1 MLTVPEVLSIVPRQ
15 HKSKITQEFVDTLNG
30 MVKDPTMA
38 EVYQK
43 NVITYADVL
52 KNGRFKLTDYFNAVM
67 YVSYKMMGLGNLAA
81 YQKVFPDKCKDMVAR
96 NMPQKDMQAY
106 AAMFNKNK
114 LVTLIYEQTLI
125 PDHIMYASIR
135 HKAIATQAALLNS
148 ANENVAQKAADSL
161 LMHLKAPDTSKIQI
175 DIATKDV
182 GIIEDLSNVLN
193 RLSEVQQQSISSGS
207 ANAKQIAHSV
217 LIEGES
223 EEVTQLP

>member
-15 HKSKITQEFVDTLNG
+15 HKSKITQEFIDTLNG

-52 KNGRFKLTDYFNAVM
+52 RDGRFKLTDYFNAVM

-125 PDHIMYASIR
+125 PDHIMYASVR
-135 HKAIATQAALLNS
+135 HRAIAAQANLLNS
-148 ANENVAQKAADSL
+148 TNEHVVQKAADSL
-161 LMHLKAPDTSKIQI
+161 MNHLKAPESAKISI
-175 DIATKDV
+175 EMGAKDSGV
-182 GIIEDLSNVLN
+182 LSDLTNALNVLS
-193 RLSEVQQQSISSGS
+193 RKQSDAIAVGS
-207 ANAKQIAHSV
+207 HSVKEIAHSRI
-217 LIEGES
+217 IEGE
-223 EEVTQLP
+223 LDA

>member
-15 HKSKITQEFVDTLNG
+15 HKSKITQEFIDTLNG

-52 KNGRFKLTDYFNAVM
+52 RDGRFKLTDYFNAVM

-125 PDHIMYASIR
+125 PDHIMYASVR
-135 HKAIATQAALLNS
+135 HRAIAAQANLLNS
-148 ANENVAQKAADSL
+148 SNEHVVQKAADSL
-161 LMHLKAPDTSKIQI
+161 MNHLKAPESAKIS
-175 DIATKDV
+175 IAMGAKDSGV
-182 GIIEDLSNVLN
+182 LSDLTNALNVLS
-193 RLSEVQQQSISSGS
+193 RKQSDAIAVGS
-207 ANAKQIAHSV
+207 HSVKEIAHSRI
-217 LIEGES
+217 IEGE
-223 EEVTQLP
+223 LDA

>member
-15 HKSKITQEFVDTLNG
+15 HKSKITQEFIDTLNG
-30 MVKDPTMA
+30 MVKDPIMA

-52 KNGRFKLTDYFNAVM
+52 RDGRFKLTDYFNAVM

-125 PDHIMYASIR
+125 PDHIMYASVR
-135 HKAIATQAALLNS
+135 HRAIAAQANLLNS
-148 ANENVAQKAADSL
+148 SNEHVVQKAADSL
-161 LMHLKAPDTSKIQI
+161 MNHLKAPESAKISI
-175 DIATKDV
+175 EMGAKDSGV
-182 GIIEDLSNVLN
+182 LSDLTNALNVLS
-193 RLSEVQQQSISSGS
+193 RKQSDAIAVGS
-207 ANAKQIAHSV
+207 HSLKEIAHSRI
-217 LIEGES
+217 IEGE
-223 EEVTQLP
+223 LDA

>member
-15 HKSKITQEFVDTLNG
+15 HKSKITQEFIDTLNG

-52 KNGRFKLTDYFNAVM
+52 RDGRFKLTDYFNAVM

-125 PDHIMYASIR
+125 PDHIMYASVR
-135 HKAIATQAALLNS
+135 HRAIAAQANLLNS
-148 ANENVAQKAADSL
+148 SNEHVVQKAADSL
-161 LMHLKAPDTSKIQI
+161 MNHLKAPESAKISI
-175 DIATKDV
+175 EMGAKDSGV
-182 GIIEDLSNVLN
+182 LSDLTNALNVL
-193 RLSEVQQQSISSGS
+193 SKKQSDAIAIGS
-207 ANAKQIAHSV
+207 HSVKEIAHSRI
-217 LIEGES
+217 IEGE
-223 EEVTQLP
+223 LDA

>member
-15 HKSKITQEFVDTLNG
+15 HKSKITQEFIDTLNG

-38 EVYQK
+38 VVYQK

-52 KNGRFKLTDYFNAVM
+52 RDGRFKLTDYFNAVM

-125 PDHIMYASIR
+125 PDHIMYASVR
-135 HKAIATQAALLNS
+135 HRAIAAQANLLNS
-148 ANENVAQKAADSL
+148 SNEHVVQKAADSL
-161 LMHLKAPDTSKIQI
+161 MNHLKAPESAKISI
-175 DIATKDV
+175 EMGAKDSGV
-182 GIIEDLSNVLN
+182 LSDLTNALNVL
-193 RLSEVQQQSISSGS
+193 SKKQSDAIAVGS
-207 ANAKQIAHSV
+207 HSVKEIAHSRI
-217 LIEGES
+217 IEGE
-223 EEVTQLP
+223 LDA

>member
-30 MVKDPTMA
+30 MVKDPIMA

-52 KNGRFKLTDYFNAVM
+52 RDGRFKLTDYFNAVM

-125 PDHIMYASIR
+125 PDHIMYASVR
-135 HKAIATQAALLNS
+135 HRAIAAQANLLNS
-148 ANENVAQKAADSL
+148 SNEHVVQKAADSL
-161 LMHLKAPDTSKIQI
+161 MNHLKAPESAKISI
-175 DIATKDV
+175 EMGAKDSGV
-182 GIIEDLSNVLN
+182 LSDLTNALNVLS
-193 RLSEVQQQSISSGS
+193 RKQSDAIAVGS
-207 ANAKQIAHSV
+207 HSVKEIAHSRI
-217 LIEGES
+217 IEGE
-223 EEVTQLP
+223 LDA

>member
-1 MLTVPEVLSIVPRQ
+1 MLTVPEVISIVPRQ

-52 KNGRFKLTDYFNAVM
+52 RDGRFKLTDYFNAVM

-125 PDHIMYASIR
+125 PDHIMYASVR
-135 HKAIATQAALLNS
+135 HRAIAAQANLLNS
-148 ANENVAQKAADSL
+148 SNEHVVQKAADSL
-161 LMHLKAPDTSKIQI
+161 MNHLKAPESAKISI
-175 DIATKDV
+175 EMGAKDSGV
-182 GIIEDLSNVLN
+182 ISDLTNALNVLS
-193 RLSEVQQQSISSGS
+193 RKQSDAIIAGS
-207 ANAKQIAHSV
+207 HSVKEIAHSRI
-217 LIEGES
+217 IEGE
-223 EEVTQLP
+223 LDA

>member
-15 HKSKITQEFVDTLNG
+15 HKSKITQEFIDTLNG

-52 KNGRFKLTDYFNAVM
+52 RDGRFKLTDYFNAVM

-125 PDHIMYASIR
+125 PDHIMYASVR
-135 HKAIATQAALLNS
+135 HRAIAAQANLLNS
-148 ANENVAQKAADSL
+148 SNEHVVQKAADSL
-161 LMHLKAPDTSKIQI
+161 MNHLKAPESAKISI
-175 DIATKDV
+175 EMGAKDSGV
-182 GIIEDLSNVLN
+182 LSDLTNALNVLS
-193 RLSEVQQQSISSGS
+193 RKQSDAIAAGS
-207 ANAKQIAHSV
+207 HSVKEIAHSRI
-217 LIEGES
+217 IEGE
-223 EEVTQLP
+223 LDA

>member
-15 HKSKITQEFVDTLNG
+15 HKSKITQEFIDTLNG

-52 KNGRFKLTDYFNAVM
+52 RDGRFKLTDYFNAVM

-125 PDHIMYASIR
+125 PDHIMYASVR
-135 HKAIATQAALLNS
+135 YRAIAAQANLLNS
-148 ANENVAQKAADSL
+148 SNEHVVQKAADSL
-161 LMHLKAPDTSKIQI
+161 MNHLKAPESAKISI
-175 DIATKDV
+175 EMGAKDSGV
-182 GIIEDLSNVLN
+182 LSDLTNALNVLS
-193 RLSEVQQQSISSGS
+193 RKQSDAIAVGS
-207 ANAKQIAHSV
+207 HSVKEIAHSRI
-217 LIEGES
+217 IEGE
-223 EEVTQLP
+223 LDA

>member
-15 HKSKITQEFVDTLNG
+15 HKSKITQEFIDTLNG

-52 KNGRFKLTDYFNAVM
+52 RDGRFKLTDYFNAVM

-125 PDHIMYASIR
+125 PDHIMYASVR
-135 HKAIATQAALLNS
+135 HRAIAAQANLLNS
-148 ANENVAQKAADSL
+148 SNEHVVQKAADSL
-161 LMHLKAPDTSKIQI
+161 MNHLKAPESAKISI
-175 DIATKDV
+175 EMGTKDTGV
-182 GIIEDLSNVLN
+182 IADLTTALN
-193 RLSEVQQQSISSGS
+193 SLAKQQSAAITLGS
-207 ANAKQIAHSV
+207 HSVKEIAHSRI
-217 LIEGES
+217 IEGE
-223 EEVTQLP
+223 LDA

>member
-15 HKSKITQEFVDTLNG
+15 HKSKITQEFIDTING
-30 MVKDPTMA
+30 MVKDPIMA

-43 NVITYADVL
+43 NIITYADVL
-52 KNGRFKLTDYFNAVM
+52 RDGRFKLTDYFNAVM

-125 PDHIMYASIR
+125 PDHIMYASVR
-135 HKAIATQAALLNS
+135 HRAIAAQANLLNS
-148 ANENVAQKAADSL
+148 SNEHVVQKAADSL
-161 LMHLKAPDTSKIQI
+161 MNHLKAPESAKISI
-175 DIATKDV
+175 EMGAKDSGV
-182 GIIEDLSNVLN
+182 LSDLTNALNVLS
-193 RLSEVQQQSISSGS
+193 RKQSDAIAVGS
-207 ANAKQIAHSV
+207 HSLKEIAHSRI
-217 LIEGES
+217 IEGE
-223 EEVTQLP
+223 LDA

>member
-15 HKSKITQEFVDTLNG
+15 HKSKITQEFIDTLNG

-52 KNGRFKLTDYFNAVM
+52 RDGRFKLTDYFNAVM

-125 PDHIMYASIR
+125 PDHIMYASVR
-135 HKAIATQAALLNS
+135 HRAIAAQANLLNS
-148 ANENVAQKAADSL
+148 SNEHVVQKAADSL
-161 LMHLKAPDTSKIQI
+161 MNHLKAPESAKISI
-175 DIATKDV
+175 EMGAKDSGV
-182 GIIEDLSNVLN
+182 LSDLTNALNVL
-193 RLSEVQQQSISSGS
+193 SKKQSDAIAVGS
-207 ANAKQIAHSV
+207 HSVKEIAHSRI
-217 LIEGES
+217 IEGE
-223 EEVTQLP
+223 LDA

>member
-15 HKSKITQEFVDTLNG
+15 HKSKITQEFIDTLNG

-52 KNGRFKLTDYFNAVM
+52 RDGRFKLTDYFNAVM

-125 PDHIMYASIR
+125 PDHIMYASVR
-135 HKAIATQAALLNS
+135 HRAIAAQANLLNS
-148 ANENVAQKAADSL
+148 SNEHVVQKAADSL
-161 LMHLKAPDTSKIQI
+161 MNHLKAPESAKISI
-175 DIATKDV
+175 EMGAKDSGV
-182 GIIEDLSNVLN
+182 LSALTNALNVLS
-193 RLSEVQQQSISSGS
+193 RKQSDAIAVGS
-207 ANAKQIAHSV
+207 HSVKEIAHSRI
-217 LIEGES
+217 IEGE
-223 EEVTQLP
+223 LDA

>member
-52 KNGRFKLTDYFNAVM
+52 RDGRFKLTDYFNAVM

-125 PDHIMYASIR
+125 PDHIMYASVR
-135 HKAIATQAALLNS
+135 HRAIAAQANLLNS
-148 ANENVAQKAADSL
+148 SNEHVVQKAADSL
-161 LMHLKAPDTSKIQI
+161 MNHLKAPESAKISI
-175 DIATKDV
+175 EMGAKDSGV
-182 GIIEDLSNVLN
+182 LSDLTNALNVLS
-193 RLSEVQQQSISSGS
+193 RKQSDAIAVGS
-207 ANAKQIAHSV
+207 HSVKEIAHSRI
-217 LIEGES
+217 IEGE
-223 EEVTQLP
+223 LDA

>member
-15 HKSKITQEFVDTLNG
+15 HKSKITQEFIDTLNG

-52 KNGRFKLTDYFNAVM
+52 RDGRFKLTDYFNAVM

-81 YQKVFPDKCKDMVAR
+81 YQKVFPNKCKDMVAR

-125 PDHIMYASIR
+125 PDHIMYASVR
-135 HKAIATQAALLNS
+135 HRAIAAQANLLNS
-148 ANENVAQKAADSL
+148 SNEHVVQKAADSL
-161 LMHLKAPDTSKIQI
+161 MNHLKAPESAKISI
-175 DIATKDV
+175 EMGAKDSGV
-182 GIIEDLSNVLN
+182 LSDLTNALNVLS
-193 RLSEVQQQSISSGS
+193 RKQSDAIAVGS
-207 ANAKQIAHSV
+207 HSVKEIAHSRI
-217 LIEGES
+217 IEGE
-223 EEVTQLP
+223 LDA

>member
-15 HKSKITQEFVDTLNG
+15 HKSKITQEFIDTLNG
-30 MVKDPTMA
+30 MVKDPIMA

-52 KNGRFKLTDYFNAVM
+52 RDGRFKLTDYFNAVM

-125 PDHIMYASIR
+125 PDHIMYASVR
-135 HKAIATQAALLNS
+135 HRAIAAQANLLNS
-148 ANENVAQKAADSL
+148 SNEHVVQKAADSL
-161 LMHLKAPDTSKIQI
+161 MNHLKAPESAKISI
-175 DIATKDV
+175 EMGAKDSGV
-182 GIIEDLSNVLN
+182 LSDLTNALNVL
-193 RLSEVQQQSISSGS
+193 SKKQSDAIAIGS
-207 ANAKQIAHSV
+207 HSVKEIAHSRI
-217 LIEGES
+217 IEGE
-223 EEVTQLP
+223 LDA

>member
-15 HKSKITQEFVDTLNG
+15 HKSKITQEFIDTLNG

-52 KNGRFKLTDYFNAVM
+52 RDGRFKLTDYFNAVM

-81 YQKVFPDKCKDMVAR
+81 YQKVFPDKCRDMVAR

-125 PDHIMYASIR
+125 PDHIMYASVR
-135 HKAIATQAALLNS
+135 HRAIAAQANLLNS
-148 ANENVAQKAADSL
+148 SNEHVVQKAADSL
-161 LMHLKAPDTSKIQI
+161 MNHLKAPESAKISI
-175 DIATKDV
+175 EMGAKDSGV
-182 GIIEDLSNVLN
+182 LSDLTNALNVL
-193 RLSEVQQQSISSGS
+193 SKKQSDAIAVGS
-207 ANAKQIAHSV
+207 HSVKEIAHSRI
-217 LIEGES
+217 IEGE
-223 EEVTQLP
+223 LDA

>member
-15 HKSKITQEFVDTLNG
+15 HKSKITQEFIDTING
-30 MVKDPTMA
+30 MVKDPIMA

-52 KNGRFKLTDYFNAVM
+52 RDGRFKLTDYFNAVM

-125 PDHIMYASIR
+125 PDHIMYASVR
-135 HKAIATQAALLNS
+135 HRAIAAQANLLNS
-148 ANENVAQKAADSL
+148 SNEHVVQKAADSL
-161 LMHLKAPDTSKIQI
+161 MNHLKAPESAKISI
-175 DIATKDV
+175 EMGAKDSGV
-182 GIIEDLSNVLN
+182 LSDLTNALNVLS
-193 RLSEVQQQSISSGS
+193 RKQSDAIAVGS
-207 ANAKQIAHSV
+207 HSLKEIAHSRI
-217 LIEGES
+217 IEGE
-223 EEVTQLP
+223 LDA

>member
-52 KNGRFKLTDYFNAVM
+52 KDGRFKLTDYFNAVM

-125 PDHIMYASIR
+125 PDHIMYASVR
-135 HKAIATQAALLNS
+135 HRAIAAQANLLNS
-148 ANENVAQKAADSL
+148 SNEHVVQKAADSI
-161 LMHLKAPDTSKIQI
+161 MNHLKAPESAKISIEMGAKDTGVLSDLTQALNMLSKKQ
-175 DIATKDV
+175 
-182 GIIEDLSNVLN
+182 
-193 RLSEVQQQSISSGS
+193 SEAITLGS
-207 ANAKQIAHSV
+207 HSVKEIAHSRI
-217 LIEGES
+217 IEGE
-223 EEVTQLP
+223 LDA

>member
-1 MLTVPEVLSIVPRQ
+1 MLTVPEVISIVPRQ
-15 HKSKITQEFVDTLNG
+15 HKSKITQEFIDTLNG
-30 MVKDPTMA
+30 MVKDPIMA

-52 KNGRFKLTDYFNAVM
+52 RDGRFKLTDYFNAVM

-125 PDHIMYASIR
+125 PDHIMYASVR
-135 HKAIATQAALLNS
+135 HRAIAAQANLLNS
-148 ANENVAQKAADSL
+148 SNEHVVQKAADSL
-161 LMHLKAPDTSKIQI
+161 MNHLKAPESAKISI
-175 DIATKDV
+175 EMGAKDSGV
-182 GIIEDLSNVLN
+182 LSDLTNALNVL
-193 RLSEVQQQSISSGS
+193 SKKQSDAIAVGS
-207 ANAKQIAHSV
+207 HSVKEIAHSRI
-217 LIEGES
+217 IEGE
-223 EEVTQLP
+223 LDA